1 MQVITSQRIRRRWL
15 WPSLTALLLGVM
27 LAWLGPV
34 LAQQDARDR
43 LGLVMTLDGAVGPAT
58 ADYFIRGLHRAR
70 DAQAELAI
78 LILDTPGGLDAS
90 MRDMI
95 SEMLASPVPVVVY
108 VAPDG
113 ARAASAGTYLLY
125 ASHVAAMAPSTH
137 LGSATPVSMGG
148 GGLPGLGDEAPAT
161 DEEDAGNAAPDKT
174 KGGEAAT
181 SADASGGAGAAKST
195 DTQVVDARASGS
207 VTSNS
212 VTSDSQASG
221 SQSADDPA
229 ADAPKRR
236 GTTAMERKVL
246 EDAVAYIRSLAAR
259 HGRNADWAE
268 LAVREART
276 LTSRE
281 ALEQG
286 VIDVLA
292 RDLDDLLIQ
301 VDGRT
306 VVMASGERVL
316 DSAGLTLERFA
327 PDWRT
332 ELLSV
337 ISDPNVAY
345 FLMIIG
351 FYGLIFELANPGSL
365 VPGTIGV
372 ISLLLALFAF
382 QVLPVNFAGLA
393 LILVG
398 LGLIAGEAL
407 MPSFGILGIGGI
419 VAFVIGSVILMD
431 AENLSVSLPLIG
443 GVAGLAAALLLW
455 MMVHF
460 MRLRRRP
467 ARTGKEEMLG
477 TEARALE
484 DFDGD
489 GHVWL
494 HNERW
499 RAHAC
504 EPVRKG
510 QALRVVRLEGLTVE
524 VEPIEESSPET

>member
-1 MQVITSQRIRRRWL
+1 MPLQVPGDLAPHRRGRFVVRAASGKAVDVAEDL
-15 WPSLTALLLGVM
+15 SDPALALHRPEDVQGN
-27 LAWLGPV
+27 
-34 LAQQDARDR
+34 
-43 LGLVMTLDGAVGPAT
+43 GAVGVVIDVRGGESPVVEFKGRGVEGVEVLDTQPDATGALGRGVTVQEGSTFVAT
-58 ADYFIRGLHRAR
+58 AILLQGNHEVGLFVENSTATLQSVEVYDTQPNANGEGGAGVSVQDSTLVATDCPLQGNHELGLHVSSGSTATL
-70 DAQAELAI
+70 QGVQ
-78 LILDTPGGLDAS
+78 ILDTQ
-90 MRDMI
+90 
-95 SEMLASPVPVVVY
+95 
-108 VAPDG
+108 PDD
-113 ARAASAGTYLLY
+113 TD
-125 ASHVAAMAPSTH
+125 
-137 LGSATPVSMGG
+137 
-148 GGLPGLGDEAPAT
+148 GLGMGFSSEDSTLALT
-161 DEEDAGNAAPDKT
+161 DYRLVE
-174 KGGEAAT
+174 
-181 SADASGGAGAAKST
+181 
-195 DTQVVDARASGS
+195 
-207 VTSNS
+207 
-212 VTSDSQASG
+212 
-221 SQSADDPA
+221 
-229 ADAPKRR
+229 
-236 GTTAMERKVL
+236 L
-246 EDAVAYIRSLAAR
+246 E
-259 HGRNADWAE
+259 
-268 LAVREART
+268 
-276 LTSRE
+276 
-281 ALEQG
+281 
-286 VIDVLA
+286 
-292 RDLDDLLIQ
+292 
-301 VDGRT
+301 
-306 VVMASGERVL
+306 
-316 DSAGLTLERFA
+316 

-332 ELLSV
+332 RLLSV
-337 ISDPNVAY
+337 ITDPNVAY